1 MSNTKFYPADARGYA
16 DHGWLKATHSF
27 SFARYYDP
35 EKVQFG
41 ALRVLNDD
49 IIAPGMG
56 FGTHPHDN
64 MEIITIILDG
74 ALAHKDS
81 MGHTQTIYP
90 NEVQVM
96 SAGTGIEHSEYN
108 GNRDREVNVLQ
119 SWIFPNEVN
128 VEPRYDQTTFP
139 EEERINKWQAL
150 VSPVSTD
157 DAGLKIHQNAWI
169 YRTKLEEGNSLI
181 HDLHTANHGAYLF
194 VIDGVVT
201 VNGQTLNRRDAFG
214 ISDVQNIKID
224 AEKDSD
230 VLLYEVPMMQ

>member
-1 MSNTKFYPADARGYA
+1 MAHTKYYPADDRGYA

-74 ALAHKDS
+74 SLAHKDS
-81 MGHTQTIYP
+81 MGHTQTIEP

-96 SAGTGIEHSEYN
+96 SAGTGIEHSEFN
-108 GNRDREVNVLQ
+108 ANRDREVNVLQ
-119 SWIFPNEVN
+119 SWIFPEKVN

-139 EEERINKWQAL
+139 EEERINKWQTL
-150 VSPVSTD
+150 VSPIDKD
-157 DAGLKIHQNAWI
+157 DPGLKIHQQAWI
-169 YRTKLEEGNSLI
+169 YRTKLEEGNTVL
-181 HDLHTANHGAYLF
+181 HDFHTSEHGGYIF
-194 VIDGVVT
+194 VIDGSVT
-201 VNGQTLNRRDAFG
+201 VNGQVLNKRDAYG
-214 ISDVQNIKID
+214 VMDMSNIQLD
-224 AEKDSD
+224 ATKDSD
-230 VLLYEVPMMQ
+230 VLLYEVPKLQ